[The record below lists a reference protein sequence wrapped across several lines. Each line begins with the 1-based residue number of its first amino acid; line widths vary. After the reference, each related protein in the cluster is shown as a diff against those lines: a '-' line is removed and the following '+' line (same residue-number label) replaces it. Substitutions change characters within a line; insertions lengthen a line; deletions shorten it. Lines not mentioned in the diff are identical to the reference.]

1 MTHEFASQ
9 LLAAYVDGVL
19 PLGDA
24 ASVRAHLAACPTC
37 STEVSGLEELNRALA
52 LPPAPPV
59 AFHAFW
65 AGIEKRLPRRAATRP
80 VRVVRPALA
89 LAFVLAA
96 LLAVTTAASAFASD
110 RILPDSP
117 LYSLKVVGENVRIDL
132 ALGQRDRTQLTV
144 QLAAERLRE
153 AKAMA
158 GEQKNQLAVASL
170 RSFQS
175 LLADASTALQHP
187 APAERQETLNT
198 IGNLDQALTEVEQ
211 AASKTADEADAEV
224 EAIVQTSRA
233 SLAQDEQDNQAPSQE
248 STGAP
253 QSSDTGEPQT
263 QSAAPE
269 RTTRAT
275 PEFEAGPTASGVD

>member
-9 LLAAYVDGVL
+9 LLAAYVDGAL

-24 ASVRAHLAACPTC
+24 ASVRAHLAVCPTC
-37 STEVSGLEELNRALA
+37 STEVSGLEELNRALV
-52 LPPAPPV
+52 LPAAPPV

-80 VRVVRPALA
+80 ARVVRPALA

-96 LLAVTTAASAFASD
+96 LLALTTAASAFASD

-117 LYSLKVVGENVRIDL
+117 LYSLKVAGENVRIDL

-144 QLAAERLRE
+144 QLAGERLRE

-175 LLADASTALQHP
+175 LLADASPALQHP

-198 IGNLDQALTEVEQ
+198 IGDLDQALTEVEQ
-211 AASKTADEADAEV
+211 AASKTADETDAEV
-224 EAIVQTSRA
+224 EAIVQSSRA

-248 STGAP
+248 SSGAP
-253 QSSDTGEPQT
+253 QTGEPQT

-269 RTTRAT
+269 RSTRAT
-275 PEFEAGPTASGVD
+275 PEFEAGPTASGID

>member
-1 MTHEFASQ
+1 MTHEFASR
-9 LLAAYVDGVL
+9 LLAAFVDGAL

-24 ASVRAHLAACPTC
+24 ASVRAHLAACPAC
-37 STEVSGLEELNRALA
+37 STEVSGLQELNRALV

-65 AGIEKRLPRRAATRP
+65 AGIEKRLPRRAGTRP
-80 VRVVRPALA
+80 VRVVRRALA

-96 LLAVTTAASAFASD
+96 LLALTTAVSAFASD

-117 LYSLKVVGENVRIDL
+117 LYSLKLVGENVRIDL

-144 QLAAERLRE
+144 RLAAERLRE

-175 LLADASTALQHP
+175 LLADASPALQHP
-187 APAERQETLNT
+187 APAERQETVTT
-198 IGNLDQALTEVEQ
+198 IDNLDQALTEVEQ

-224 EAIVQTSRA
+224 EAIIQTSRA
-233 SLAQDEQDNQAPSQE
+233 SLAQDEQENQAPSAE
-248 STGAP
+248 STGTPKA
-253 QSSDTGEPQT
+253 SDSGQPQT
-263 QSAAPE
+263 QSSAPE
-269 RTTRAT
+269 RSATGT
-275 PEFEAGPTASGVD
+275 PESESRPTAPGID